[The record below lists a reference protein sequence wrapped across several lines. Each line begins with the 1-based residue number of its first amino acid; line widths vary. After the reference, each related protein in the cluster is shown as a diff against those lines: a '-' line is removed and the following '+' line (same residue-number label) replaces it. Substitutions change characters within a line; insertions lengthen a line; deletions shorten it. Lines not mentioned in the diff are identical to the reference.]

1 MRNCI
6 NIPWTKVYFD
16 CFSFKLGDI
25 YTRYTSKQASNAHN
39 AEGDVN
45 MLIMCAAT
53 LGDEFVDW
61 ANRNAKKFLDIP
73 IMTPGMRLY

>member
-1 MRNCI
+1 MI